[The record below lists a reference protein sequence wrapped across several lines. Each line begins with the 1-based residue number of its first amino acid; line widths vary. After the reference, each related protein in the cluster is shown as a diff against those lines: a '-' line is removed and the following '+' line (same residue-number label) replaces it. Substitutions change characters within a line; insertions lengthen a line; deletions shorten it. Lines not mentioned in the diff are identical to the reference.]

1 MLESIPSKLT
11 PALAKANKGRITK
24 DDQGARICSKSCNG
38 VSPFLPFNG
47 IQNPMITPAR
57 VACTPDFNTE
67 AHKIVPTTI

>member
-11 PALAKANKGRITK
+11 PALAKANNGRITK
-24 DDQGARICSKSCNG
+24 DDQGARICSKSCSG

-67 AHKIVPTTI
+67 THKIVPTTI